1 VLLDNQIAPDATRVT
16 GAKTTDA
23 MTGTLGLPAEPVW
36 RQEVVSRVQQH
47 RARRRRHSDPNALE
61 LDFTAN
67 EPFSFTPPPPRF
79 AEIMVKAEPKVIRFP
94 RPSAGPMS
102 PMQEIRMD
110 ELQPTLETPR
120 IFEAEQPEAEAQTEA
135 WEEESRSPEITDQP
149 LTAAAAP
156 EAEQMELLPS
166 FADIRLEPAAARI
179 AEDEELIPR
188 PAALGQRAVAG
199 ALDAA
204 IVAAGAGLFALTFLK
219 LAEEIP
225 HSKMTLVCLLAAG
238 GLFWLLFQYLF
249 LTYGRTTPGMRLAE
263 LELCT
268 FTGGP
273 PPRPAR
279 QCRAL
284 ASALSG
290 FSAGLGYAWAF
301 IDEDRLG
308 WHDRMTQTY
317 VRQSGQH
324 SAISGQR
331 LIP

>member
-1 VLLDNQIAPDATRVT
+1 
-16 GAKTTDA
+16 
-23 MTGTLGLPAEPVW
+23 MTGTLGLPAEPLW
-36 RQEVVSRVQQH
+36 RQEVASRVQQH
-47 RARRRRHSDPNALE
+47 RARRRRRPDPNALE

-67 EPFSFTPPPPRF
+67 EPFSFKPPPPRF
-79 AEIMVKAEPKVIRFP
+79 TEIMVKAEPKVIRFP
-94 RPSAGPMS
+94 RPSAELLPA
-102 PMQEIRMD
+102 MQEIRMD
-110 ELQPTLETPR
+110 ELQRAPETPR
-120 IFEAEQPEAEAQTEA
+120 ILEAEVEAEAETEA
-135 WEEESRSPEITDQP
+135 WQETSRPEITDPP
-149 LTAAAAP
+149 LPAAASP

-166 FADIRLEPAAARI
+166 FADIRLEPAASRI
-179 AEDEELIPR
+179 AEDEEFIPR

-204 IVAAGAGLFALTFLK
+204 IVFAAAALFALTFFK
-219 LAEEIP
+219 LVEAIP
-225 HSKMTLVCLLAAG
+225 HSKMLLVCLLAAG

-268 FTGGP
+268 FAGGP
-273 PPRPAR
+273 PSRLAR

-284 ASALSG
+284 ASTLSG

-317 VRQSGQH
+317 VRDGK
-324 SAISGQR
+324 
-331 LIP
+331 